1 MVAEL
6 QVLTVTAATIG
17 FVHTLLGPD
26 HYLPFLVI
34 GKARNWPLS
43 KTIGLTLLCGIGHVL
58 SSIALGYL
66 GIALQWKVGELVSF
80 ESFRGN
86 LAAWALITFGFLY
99 ALWGIRHWYRKRA
112 SHSHDDHLSTDS
124 KNLTPWVLIIIFVL
138 GPCEPL
144 IPILMY
150 PAASVNTMSLV
161 IVSSVFAIVTLST
174 MVVMVA
180 FPSFLLR
187 KVKLGSLALF
197 SHALA
202 GFVIFLSGLAI
213 QLLGL

>member
-6 QVLTVTAATIG
+6 QVLCLTAATIG

-43 KTIGLTLLCGIGHVL
+43 KIIGLTFLCGIAHVL
-58 SSIALGYL
+58 SSVALGYL
-66 GIALQWKVGELVSF
+66 GIALQWKIGELVNF

-86 LAAWALITFGFLY
+86 LAAWALITFGLLY
-99 ALWGIRHWYRKRA
+99 ALWGIRHWYRKR
-112 SHSHDDHLSTDS
+112 SDHNHDDHFNAKGKT
-124 KNLTPWVLIIIFVL
+124 LTPWVLIIIFVL

-150 PAASVNTMSLV
+150 PAANVNILSMV
-161 IVSSVFAIVTLST
+161 IVTGIFAFVTIST
-174 MVVMVA
+174 MVLIVA

-187 KVKLGSLALF
+187 NVKLGSLALF